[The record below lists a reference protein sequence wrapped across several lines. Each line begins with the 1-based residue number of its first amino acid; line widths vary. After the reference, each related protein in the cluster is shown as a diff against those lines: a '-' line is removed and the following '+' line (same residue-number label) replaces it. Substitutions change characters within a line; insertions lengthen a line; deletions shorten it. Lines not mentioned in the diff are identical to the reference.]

1 MVGREILSL
10 GFNEKFIRTWEYYFD
25 YCAAGFKTHT
35 LGNYQ
40 VNLKI
45 TYGFIKILSLSF
57 WQKKIDFFCNVGC
70 IFTSW
75 KCCCTKQSIQRFPFS
90 ILILL
95 SEGRQHQHME
105 VSPSINFF
113 VFLYFFIKLCWSFV
127 SLIKYC
133 TKFEALCLLLFYKK
147 CILVLIHSS
156 LLRMMKSH
164 PWEILVALLS
174 VFGYRN
180 KYIKICF

>member
-1 MVGREILSL
+1 
-10 GFNEKFIRTWEYYFD
+10 
-25 YCAAGFKTHT
+25 
-35 LGNYQ
+35 
-40 VNLKI
+40 
-45 TYGFIKILSLSF
+45 
-57 WQKKIDFFCNVGC
+57 
-70 IFTSW
+70 
-75 KCCCTKQSIQRFPFS
+75 
-90 ILILL
+90 
-95 SEGRQHQHME
+95 ME